1 MYVVEY
7 VLYRNS
13 RRERERKRME
23 VGNRIKLMKKSRE
36 GQRQGAKGGHA
47 GMKTGKEKQR
57 KRGREKETETEG
69 EKEV

>member
-1 MYVVEY
+1 
-7 VLYRNS
+7 
-13 RRERERKRME
+13 ME

-57 KRGREKETETEG
+57 KGGREKETEGGRVRLREG
-69 EKEV
+69 KEMK